1 MSTIALLEDLQ
12 ELYDQKTF
20 KSNELI
26 WLDSQIKNL
35 KTKIY
40 KVCEHVWEIDHKCT
54 ICNQYK
60 Q

>member
-1 MSTIALLEDLQ
+1 MSTIELLEDLQ
-12 ELYDQKTF
+12 EVYDQKTF

-40 KVCEHVWEIDHKCT
+40 KVCKHVWEIDQKCT
-54 ICNQYK
+54 ICNQY
-60 Q
+60 QQ